1 MSIYYRMPVKILNIN
16 NDEDS
21 EAIRKTFKGYI
32 KIEQDHYKLLPTGVF
47 IKFIDI
53 DTGEIKNGGYII
65 KHQTHNRNRQYNIL
79 LKSYPNI
86 IRHINPSNKIIFVKD
101 ETDKIFIERE
111 KTRIYNL
118 FKEGHIKIVNNPNEL
133 DISAYCE
140 EHLI

>member
-1 MSIYYRMPVKILNIN
+1 MPVKILNIN

-32 KIEQDHYKLLPTGVF
+32 KIEQEHYKLLPTDVF

-65 KHQTHNRNRQYNIL
+65 KHQTHHRNKQYNIL

-101 ETDKIFIERE
+101 DTDKIFIERE

-118 FKEGHIKIVNNPNEL
+118 FKEGLIKIVNNSDEL
-133 DISAYCE
+133 DINAYCE

>member
-1 MSIYYRMPVKILNIN
+1 MPVKILNIN

-32 KIEQDHYKLLPTGVF
+32 KIEQEHYKLLPTDVF

-65 KHQTHNRNRQYNIL
+65 KHQTHHRNKQYNIL

-101 ETDKIFIERE
+101 DTDKIFIERE

-118 FKEGHIKIVNNPNEL
+118 FKEGLIKIVNNSDEL